1 MKIKKQETMKKF
13 FFFVI
18 VLFINIL
25 SFFVIAQQKGRASY
39 YADKFHGK
47 KTSSGKIYHRD
58 SLTCAHKTYPFG
70 TLLEVKNP
78 ENGKSVIVEVTD
90 RGPFSKNRIIDLSY
104 AAAQQLGILNQG
116 VVHVELQEWKWN
128 FLKFHPITFEFK
140 NIFVNVSQQ
149 ANKELEIDK
158 EKVLK

>member
-1 MKIKKQETMKKF
+1 MKKF

-70 TLLEVKNP
+70 TLLEVKIQ
-78 ENGKSVIVEVTD
+78 KT
-90 RGPFSKNRIIDLSY
+90 
-104 AAAQQLGILNQG
+104 
-116 VVHVELQEWKWN
+116 
-128 FLKFHPITFEFK
+128 
-140 NIFVNVSQQ
+140 
-149 ANKELEIDK
+149 
-158 EKVLK
+158 EKVL